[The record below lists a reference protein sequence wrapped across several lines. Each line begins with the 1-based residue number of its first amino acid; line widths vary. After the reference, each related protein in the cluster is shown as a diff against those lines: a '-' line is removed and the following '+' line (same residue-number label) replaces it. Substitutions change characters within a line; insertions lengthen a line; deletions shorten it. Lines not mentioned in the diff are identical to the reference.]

1 MVSFS
6 TARIDNF
13 LFRLYSVYA
22 LVSVEKKII
31 QPKCLPY
38 GTSNFLGRCMAHH

>member
-6 TARIDNF
+6 TALIDNF
-13 LFRLYSVYA
+13 LRLYSVYA

-38 GTSNFLGRCMAHH
+38 RTSNFLGRCMAHH